1 MESRYRLY
9 NRIKHLEEDN
19 TSQLQQKFGIVLR
32 YFVSELLVFIILILI
47 YAAVF
52 WPYNPDNLAVT
63 FWIAAFF
70 IILVGAQVF
79 LHLFNLVRLLFK
91 LLGREQV
98 NI

>member
-9 NRIKHLEEDN
+9 NRIKNLDENDTE
-19 TSQLQQKFGIVLR
+19 QLRQKFSIVLR
-32 YFVSELLVFIILILI
+32 YFVSELLVFVILVLI

-52 WPYNPDNLAVT
+52 WPYNPEHLVIT

-79 LHLFNLVRLLFK
+79 LHLFNLIRMLFK